1 MRADLDKTTV
11 EKAYARWAPVY
22 DLVFG
27 AVFENGRNKAIA
39 AAERVGGHVLDVGI
53 GTGVCLGD
61 YKRTT
66 RITGVDLSE
75 PMLRKAQERV
85 DELGLTNVEC
95 LAVMDAENL
104 SFPDESFDVVVAM
117 HVVSTVPHPI
127 QCLNEFARVLKPGG
141 EIVLISRVGA
151 DKGPRKTFEKWFM
164 PISRQL
170 GWRSDFPFSIYTGW
184 AKRTPGIRLLERKP
198 VPPLGH
204 FSLVRFGKDAL
215 DKKPAPRRK
224 KAVRAKSRTKTRTAK
239 PQARKAS
246 RRKRA

>member
-11 EKAYARWAPVY
+11 EKAYARWAPFY

-39 AAERVGGHVLDVGI
+39 AAERIGGRVLDVGI
-53 GTGVCLGD
+53 GTGICLTD

-66 RITGVDLSE
+66 KLTGVDLSE

-85 DELGLTNVEC
+85 KEFNLKNVEC
-95 LAVMDAENL
+95 LAVMDAEKL
-104 SFPDESFDVVVAM
+104 SFPDASFNVVVAM

-170 GWRSDFPFSIYTGW
+170 GWRSDFPFKIYTDW
-184 AKRTPGIRLLERKP
+184 AKKTPGIKLLERSP

-204 FSLVRFGKDAL
+204 FSLVRFGKEA
-215 DKKPAPRRK
+215 KAAKPIPRR
-224 KAVRAKSRTKTRTAK
+224 AMNSAK
-239 PQARKAS
+239 ARKAVKAKARKTS
-246 RRKRA
+246 KARRKRA

>member
-27 AVFENGRNKAIA
+27 AIFENGRNKAIK
-39 AAERVGGHVLDVGI
+39 AAERIGGRVLDVGI

-66 RITGVDLSE
+66 KITGVDLSE

-85 DELGLTNVEC
+85 DELGLNNVEC

-104 SFPDESFDVVVAM
+104 SFPDESFNVVVAM

-151 DKGPRKTFEKWFM
+151 EKGPRKTFEKWFM

-170 GWRSDFPFSIYTGW
+170 GWRSEFPFKIFTNW
-184 AKRTPGIRLLERKP
+184 AKRTPGIRLLERSP

-215 DKKPAPRRK
+215 ERKPAPRRK
-224 KAVRAKSRTKTRTAK
+224 KLARTKTRAAK
-239 PQARKAS
+239 PQARQTN
-246 RRKRA
+246 RNKRA